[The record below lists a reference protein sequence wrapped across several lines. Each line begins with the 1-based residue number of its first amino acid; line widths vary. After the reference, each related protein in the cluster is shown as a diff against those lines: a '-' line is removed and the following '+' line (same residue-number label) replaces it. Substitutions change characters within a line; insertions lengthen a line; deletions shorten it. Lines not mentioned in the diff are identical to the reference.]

1 MSESHICVG
10 GPLQGRSFTE
20 PPAGYSCTVI
30 SRGYHQGERIVW
42 EYNGTDCLDE
52 LLAAAVRYGKF
63 RDPHGTYQD
72 VERLTH
78 ILKQSAGGDEFD
90 KEIDNEP
97 YRGLPFDPTE
107 PKA

>member
-20 PPAGYSCTVI
+20 PPAGYHRCSI
-30 SRGYHQGERIVW
+30 ERGFKQGQRYVW

-63 RDPHGTYQD
+63 RDPHSTYQD
-72 VERLTH
+72 VERL
-78 ILKQSAGGDEFD
+78 KQLLHESSGGDEFD

-97 YRGLPFDPTE
+97 YRGLMFDPTE
-107 PKA
+107 RKA